1 MDFLDPFFVVF
12 QSDQLYIFNA
22 ENGEM
27 EYWING
33 VDKIKYRQL
42 NENVYSSAR
51 HVWQVVFVQN
61 ILRF

>member
-1 MDFLDPFFVVF
+1 VDFLDPFFVVF

-33 VDKIKYRQL
+33 VDKIK
-42 NENVYSSAR
+42 
-51 HVWQVVFVQN
+51 
-61 ILRF
+61 